1 MREIARVKMGYF
13 SLLWFNRRML
23 NKMMSEMRQTVK
35 TLELEAA
42 NIQKPGD
49 PRAVARAVVERA
61 EELLNELILAK
72 PDSLKAV
79 FTRLGERVELKFKS
93 ASWGRRRIR
102 QVAGCDLFLKD
113 SLTSSCE
120 TWLNVRALLVC
131 RKCQFQVSVTAGTIF
146 QDTRKRDYFD
156 AQFFSFVL

>member
-79 FTRLGERVELKFKS
+79 FARLVERVELKFKS
-93 ASWGRRRIR
+93 ASWGRRQIR
-102 QVAGCDLFLKD
+102 QVAGCDLYLKD
-113 SLTSSCE
+113 SFTKEYRGDSRCTTHNQLFR
-120 TWLNVRALLVC
+120 WLAA
-131 RKCQFQVSVTAGTIF
+131 SVPLIRTRTA
-146 QDTRKRDYFD
+146 
-156 AQFFSFVL
+156 